1 MATIDLGKIK
11 LVWRGTY
18 AGGTDYTVD
27 DVVQHTDNGLTSS
40 FICTTNSTG
49 NAPSTGGSVHGSWA
63 YLAKGGVAGT
73 DVGTTLT
80 TQGDILYR
88 DGSGLQRL
96 AKGTAAQVL
105 KMNTAA
111 NAPEWGSLSSDYVKL
126 ASQAVTSDVTSF
138 NFQQFVDN
146 STYQKYY
153 LSISDTVT
161 TANNFTI
168 RALTGT
174 NTEYSSS
181 NYRSASFGNYSNNS
195 HDYFVELTSNRFRF
209 VPGWH
214 FNSGNLSKGENL
226 EFWFTATA
234 NKAFRYNALAS
245 SVFYNGNANCVNFQ
259 AAGGI
264 NVTDQTWTG
273 LKIYCDGGTIN
284 KCNAELYGMKK

>member
-27 DVVQHTDNGLTSS
+27 DVVQHTDSGLTSS

-80 TQGDILYR
+80 TQGDVLYR

-96 AKGTAAQVL
+96 AKGTAGQAL

-111 NAPEWGSLSSDYVKL
+111 NAPEWGTISSDFVKL
-126 ASQAVTSDVTSF
+126 ASQAVTSDVSSF

-153 LSISDTVT
+153 LSISDCKTS
-161 TANNFTI
+161 ANNFTI

-174 NTEYSSS
+174 STEYTSS
-181 NYRSASFGNYSNNS
+181 NYRHHSFGNYGSNS
-195 HDYFVELTSNRFRF
+195 HDYFSEHSSNRFRF

-214 FNSGNLSKGENL
+214 FNTGNNGLGENM
-226 EFWFTATA
+226 EMWFTATA
-234 NKAFRYNALAS
+234 NKAFRFNAFL
-245 SVFYNGNANCVNFQ
+245 SVVWYNGVSDDVAFQ
-259 AAGGI
+259 AGGGI
-264 NVTDQTWTG
+264 NDTGQTWTG
-273 LKIYCDGGTIN
+273 IKIYADGGTIN
-284 KCNAELYGMKK
+284 RCNAELYGLKK